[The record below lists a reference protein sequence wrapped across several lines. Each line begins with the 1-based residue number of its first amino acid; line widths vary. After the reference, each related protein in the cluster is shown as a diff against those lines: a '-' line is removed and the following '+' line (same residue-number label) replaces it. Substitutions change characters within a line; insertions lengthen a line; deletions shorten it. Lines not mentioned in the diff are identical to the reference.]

1 MRLLSTILRRV
12 ITQGHLAVIDASGS
26 THHFGEQNK
35 PPVTIK
41 FHDRR
46 IAAEIALHP
55 QLKFGE
61 AYMDGRLTV
70 ENGATIAD
78 VMDLLQSN
86 LGLGVGGGHMAWI
99 AKASNIASRLFSRNS
114 RRRAKSNVAHHYD
127 LSGKLYDLFLD
138 SDKQYSCAFFET
150 PNDTLEVAQTNK
162 KKRIAAKLAL
172 TPGMRVL
179 DIGSG
184 WGGMAVHL
192 AQTADVDV
200 TGITLSEEQLKIAN
214 ERVRGSRLK
223 DHVRFRLEDYRN
235 TNEKFERI
243 VSVGMFEHVGLAHY
257 QTYFDKI
264 ASLMTAEGVALVHTI
279 GRADGPGGTNPWIEK
294 YIFPGG
300 YVPALSEV
308 LPAIERSGLIVT
320 DVEVLRLHYAY
331 TLAEWRRRFVANWD
345 RAARV
350 YDERFCRMW
359 EFFLAGSEMAFRH
372 QGQVVFQL
380 QLSKRIDT
388 LPLTRNYMAPTL
400 ENTSR
405 FVPVDD
411 ARGSVARDVAKRS

>member
-1 MRLLSTILRRV
+1 MRLLSSIMRRV
-12 ITQGHLAVIDASGS
+12 IRQGRLAIVDVDGV
-26 THHFGEQNK
+26 THDFGEVSK
-35 PPVTIK
+35 APITIK
-41 FHDRR
+41 LHDRR
-46 IAAEIALHP
+46 VATEIALHP

-61 AYMDGRLTV
+61 AFMDGRFTI
-70 ENGATIAD
+70 ENGARIAD
-78 VMDLLQSN
+78 LLELMQSN
-86 LGLGVGGGHMAWI
+86 LGMGVGGGHIAWL
-99 AKASNIASRLFSRNS
+99 AKATNFVARAFKRNS
-114 RRRAKSNVAHHYD
+114 RRISRRNVAHHYD

-150 PNDTLEVAQTNK
+150 PDDTLETAQSNK

-172 TPGMRVL
+172 KPGMRVL

-184 WGGMAVHL
+184 WGGMALHL
-192 AQTADVDV
+192 AQTAGTDV

-214 ERVRGSRLK
+214 ERSRNTRLE
-223 DHVRFRLEDYRN
+223 DSVRFRLEDYRN
-235 TNEKFERI
+235 TGAKFERI
-243 VSVGMFEHVGLAHY
+243 VSVGMFEHVGFAHY

-264 ASLMTAEGVALVHTI
+264 ASLLTAEGVAVVHTI
-279 GRADGPGGTNPWIEK
+279 GRTDGPGGTNPWIEK

-300 YVPALSEV
+300 YVPALSEI
-308 LPAIERSGLIVT
+308 LPSVERSGLIIT
-320 DVEVLRLHYAY
+320 DIEVLRLHYAF

-359 EFFLAGSEMAFRH
+359 EFFLAGSEMAFRY

-388 LPLTRNYMAPTL
+388 LPLTRNYMTPTL
-400 ENTSR
+400 ENQPR
-405 FVPVDD
+405 IAAVDE
-411 ARGSVARDVAKRS
+411 ARGSVARDVAKRF

>member
-1 MRLLSTILRRV
+1 MRLLSAIMRRV
-12 ITQGHLAVIDASGS
+12 VRHGHLAIIDANDV
-26 THHFGEQNK
+26 THHFGEENK
-35 PPVTIK
+35 PPLTIK
-41 FHDRR
+41 LHDRR
-46 IAAEIALHP
+46 VATELALHP

-61 AYMDGRLTV
+61 AFMDGRFTI
-70 ENGATIAD
+70 EGGARIAD
-78 VMDLLQSN
+78 LLDLLQSN
-86 LGLGVGGGHMAWI
+86 LGTGVGGGHIAWI
-99 AKASNIASRLFSRNS
+99 AKAASIATRAFHRNTRRLSKR
-114 RRRAKSNVAHHYD
+114 NVAHHYD

-138 SDKQYSCAFFET
+138 SDKQYSCAFYET
-150 PNDTLEVAQTNK
+150 PSDTLETAQTNK
-162 KKRIAAKLAL
+162 KRRIAAKLAL
-172 TPGMRVL
+172 TSGMRVL

-184 WGGMAVHL
+184 WGGMALHL
-192 AQTADVDV
+192 AQTAGVDV

-214 ERVRGSRLK
+214 ERVRNTPMAE
-223 DHVRFRLEDYRN
+223 HVRFRLEDYRN
-235 TNEKFERI
+235 TNETFERI

-264 ASLMTAEGVALVHTI
+264 ASLLTADGVAVVHTI

-308 LPAIERSGLIVT
+308 MPSIERSGLTLT

-345 RAARV
+345 RAAKV

-380 QLSKRIDT
+380 QLSKRVDT
-388 LPLTRNYMAPTL
+388 LPLTRNYMTPTL
-400 ENTSR
+400 ENASR
-405 FVPVDD
+405 FAPVDD
-411 ARGSVARDVAKRS
+411 VRGSVARDVTKRF

>member
-1 MRLLSTILRRV
+1 MRRV
-12 ITQGHLAVIDASGS
+12 VRHGHLAIIDAKGA
-26 THHFGEQNK
+26 THHFGETSK
-35 PPVTIK
+35 PALTIK
-41 FHDRR
+41 LHDRR
-46 IAAEIALHP
+46 AATEIALHP

-70 ENGATIAD
+70 EDGATIAG

-86 LGLGVGGGHMAWI
+86 LGLGMGGGHVAWL
-99 AKASNIASRLFSRNS
+99 AKAGNLAQRLLARNS
-114 RRRAKSNVAHHYD
+114 HSRARRNVAHHYD

-138 SDKQYSCAFFET
+138 SDKQYSCAFYET
-150 PNDTLEVAQTNK
+150 PDDTLETAQTNK
-162 KKRIAAKLAL
+162 KKRIAAKLAIK
-172 TPGMRVL
+172 PGMRVL

-184 WGGMAVHL
+184 WGGLALHL
-192 AQTADVDV
+192 AQTTGADV
-200 TGITLSEEQLKIAN
+200 TGITLSQEQLKIAN
-214 ERVRGSRLK
+214 ERVRNSASEDR
-223 DHVRFRLEDYRN
+223 VRFIMQDYRN
-235 TNEKFERI
+235 TNETFDRV
-243 VSVGMFEHVGLAHY
+243 VSIGMFEHVGRSHY

-264 ASLMTAEGVALVHTI
+264 ASLLTEDGVALVHTI
-279 GRADGPGGTNPWIEK
+279 GRADGPGGTNPWIQK

-300 YVPALSEV
+300 YVPALSEI
-308 LPAIERSGLIVT
+308 LPSIERSGLILS

-331 TLAEWRRRFVANWD
+331 TLAEWRRRFVANWE

-380 QLSKRIDT
+380 QLSKRVGT
-388 LPLTRNYMAPTL
+388 LPLTRNYMTPTL
-400 ENTSR
+400 ENTPR

-411 ARGSVARDVAKRS
+411 APGSVARDAAKRS

>member
-1 MRLLSTILRRV
+1 MRLLSMIMRRV
-12 ITQGHLAVIDASGS
+12 IRQGHLVIVSANGV
-26 THHFGEQNK
+26 THRFGERDK
-35 PPVTIK
+35 PPITIK
-41 FHDRR
+41 LHDKRV
-46 IAAEIALHP
+46 ATEIALHP

-61 AYMDGRLTV
+61 AFMDGRFTI
-70 ENGATIAD
+70 ENGARIAD
-78 VMDLLQSN
+78 LLDLLQSN
-86 LGLGVGGGHMAWI
+86 LGLGIGGGHIAWL
-99 AKASNIASRLFSRNS
+99 AKATNVMTRAFKRNS
-114 RRRAKSNVAHHYD
+114 HRASKSNVAHHYD

-138 SDKQYSCAFFET
+138 SDKQYSCAFYET
-150 PNDTLEVAQTNK
+150 PDDTLETAQTNK
-162 KKRIAAKLAL
+162 KKRIAVKLAL
-172 TPGMRVL
+172 APGMRVL

-184 WGGMAVHL
+184 WGGMALHL
-192 AQTADVDV
+192 AQSMDADV

-214 ERVRGSRLK
+214 ERVRNTPLE
-223 DHVRFRLEDYRN
+223 DNVRFRLEDYRN
-235 TNEKFERI
+235 TNEKFDRV

-257 QTYFDKI
+257 QTYFDRI
-264 ASLMTAEGVALVHTI
+264 AALLDDDGVALVHTI

-308 LPAIERSGLIVT
+308 LPAIERSGLFLT
-320 DVEVLRLHYAY
+320 DVEILRLHYAY

-380 QLSKRIDT
+380 QLSKRVDT
-388 LPLTRNYMAPTL
+388 LPLTRNYMTPSY
-400 ENTSR
+400 ENAQR
-405 FVPVDD
+405 FLPVDD
-411 ARGSVARDVAKRS
+411 ARGSVARDVTKRS

>member
-1 MRLLSTILRRV
+1 MRLLSAIMRRV
-12 ITQGHLAVIDASGS
+12 IRQGHLAVIDANGV
-26 THHFGEQNK
+26 THHFGEESK
-35 PPVTIK
+35 PPLTIK
-41 FHDRR
+41 LHDRR
-46 IAAEIALHP
+46 IATEIALHP

-61 AYMDGRLTV
+61 AYMDGRLSV
-70 ENGATIAD
+70 ENGTTMGD
-78 VMDLLQSN
+78 LMELLQSN

-99 AKASNIASRLFSRNS
+99 AKATNVTRRLFARND
-114 RRRAKSNVAHHYD
+114 RARSKQNVAHHYD

-150 PNDTLEVAQTNK
+150 PDDTLEQAQTNK
-162 KKRIAAKLAL
+162 KRRIAAKLAL
-172 TPGMRVL
+172 KPGMRVL

-184 WGGMAVHL
+184 WGGMALHL
-192 AQTADVDV
+192 AQSAGVDV

-214 ERVRGSRLK
+214 ERARSATLENN
-223 DHVRFRLEDYRN
+223 VRFRLEDYRN
-235 TNEKFERI
+235 TSANFERI

-257 QTYFDKI
+257 QQYFDKI
-264 ASLMTAEGVALVHTI
+264 ASLLTADGVALVHTI
-279 GRADGPGGTNPWIEK
+279 GRADGPGVTNPWIQK

-308 LPAIERSGLIVT
+308 MPMIERSALIIT

-331 TLAEWRRRFVANWD
+331 TLAEWRRRFIANWD
-345 RAARV
+345 RAVQV

-359 EFFLAGSEMAFRH
+359 EFFLAASEMAFRY

-388 LPLTRNYMAPTL
+388 LPLTRNYMTPTL
-400 ENTSR
+400 GNTHDSSLWMTG
-405 FVPVDD
+405 VDQL
-411 ARGSVARDVAKRS
+411 RGTR